1 MTRLNKYLSIC
12 GVTSRR
18 GAEALIEAGRVAVNG
33 TKVTTLGVII
43 DENADKVTVDGLEV
57 SPVTESE
64 YVLFNKPRNVM
75 TTLRDPF
82 GRRTIVHYLKKMPNR
97 VYPIGRLDFD
107 TEGVLLLTNDGDLAY
122 RLAHPK
128 YQVQKVY
135 EAKVEGHFK
144 PEDVERIQKGVKL
157 KDGAT
162 GRATVNI
169 LGFASRF
176 TRIRLTLT
184 EGRKHEVK
192 ELCSGVGHPVVELRR
207 VEFAGIT
214 TRNLEPGNWRRLN
227 RAEVEKLRSLV
238 GLRDEAED

>member
-1 MTRLNKYLSIC
+1 MIRINKYLSIC

-18 GAEALIEAGRVAVNG
+18 GAETLIEEGRIAVNG
-33 TKVTTLGVII
+33 AKITTLGVII
-43 DENADKVTVDGLEV
+43 DESSDKVTVDGVEAV
-57 SPVTESE
+57 PVTTLE
-64 YVLFNKPRNVM
+64 YIIMNKPRNVM

-82 GRRTIVHYLKKMPNR
+82 GRRTIVHYLKKLPQR
-97 VYPIGRLDFD
+97 VYPVGRLDFD

-135 EAKVEGHFK
+135 EAKVEGQFN
-144 PEDVERIQKGVKL
+144 PANAERIEKGVRL
-157 KDGAT
+157 KDGAI
-162 GRATVNI
+162 GRGSAIV

-192 ELCSGVGHPVVELRR
+192 QLCSGVGHPVVELRR

-214 TRNLEPGNWRRLN
+214 ARNLTAGNWRRLT
-227 RAEVEKLRSLV
+227 RAEVGKLRALV
-238 GLRDEAED
+238 GLGADISG

>member
-18 GAEALIEAGRVAVNG
+18 GADALIEAGRVAVNG
-33 TKVTTLGVII
+33 VKVTTLGVVI
-43 DENADKVTVDGLEV
+43 DENVDKVTVDDVDV
-57 SPVTESE
+57 SPVTEAE
-64 YVLFNKPRNVM
+64 YVILNKPRNVM

-82 GRRTIVHYLKKMPNR
+82 GRRTILHYLKKLPHR
-97 VYPIGRLDFD
+97 VYPIGRLDYD

-128 YQVQKVY
+128 YEVQKVY

-144 PEDVERIQKGVKL
+144 PEDAARIQRGVKL
-157 KDGAT
+157 KDGNL
-162 GRATVNI
+162 GIATVNI

-176 TRIRLTLT
+176 TRIRLTLI

-192 ELCSGVGHPVVELRR
+192 QLCSGVDHPVVELRR

-214 TRNLEPGNWRRLN
+214 ARNLTAGNWRRLTN
-227 RAEVEKLRSLV
+227 AEVNKLRAMV
-238 GLRDEAED
+238 GLGAGSDD